1 MVSLNDIAKLAGVSK
16 STVSRYLNNGSVS
29 EKTKE
34 KIQKIIVETGY
45 QPNVY
50 AQSLKAEKTHLVGV
64 VIPRFRSPSTNDA
77 LKVMDR
83 IAYDNDLQLVIM
95 NSDLNSKRTLENI
108 RQLERQRVD
117 VIVLFAAEMTP
128 ELKEAISI
136 SKTSLIVVGQQFKE
150 VTSFIYDDYD
160 AGRQIAKHANELGHR
175 HFLFVGVSE
184 IDQAVGIERKKGF
197 YDYFKGQNV
206 QIDFIETSF
215 SREATYQKALNF
227 LLDLKAT
234 YIVAATDHIALGILN
249 ACRSLNIEVPKDVS
263 LSGFGGYD
271 EAVYV
276 VPDITT
282 VDYNFAQMGQWV
294 MEQALRINDDSSVP
308 ELFIKPVHLMKR
320 ASTKQVN

>member
-34 KIQKIIVETGY
+34 KLQKIIEETGY

-50 AQSLKAEKTHLVGV
+50 AQSLKAERTHLIGV

-83 IAYDNDLQLVIM
+83 MAYDNNLQLVIM
-95 NSDLNSKRTLENI
+95 NSDLKSNRTLENI

-117 VIVLFAAEMTP
+117 VIVLFATQMTE
-128 ELKEAISI
+128 ELKEAVSN
-136 SKTSLIVVGQQFKE
+136 SKTPIIVVGQQFE
-150 VTSFIYDDYD
+150 DVTSYIYDDYD
-160 AGRQIAKHANELGHR
+160 AGRQMARYADELGHR

-184 IDQAVGIERKKGF
+184 TDQAVGIERKKGF
-197 YDYFKGQNV
+197 YDYFKDRDV
-206 QIDFIETSF
+206 QIDFVETSF
-215 SREATYQKALNF
+215 SREEAYQKALKF
-227 LLDLKAT
+227 LPNLKAT

-249 ACRSLNIEVPKDVS
+249 ACRSLKLNVPDDVS

-271 EAVYV
+271 EAQYV
-276 VPDITT
+276 VPSITT
-282 VDYNFAQMGQWV
+282 VNYNFAQMGQWV
-294 MEQALRINDDSSVP
+294 MKRVLDLGEETSS
-308 ELFIKPVHLMKR
+308 ELVVKPVYLTKGT
-320 ASTKQVN
+320 STKRVN